1 MANIYNITAE
11 LEDIFLELEENGGEL
26 TPELEERL
34 AITQDNLKS
43 KLDGYRK
50 AYTVLNLEAES
61 CKKEEQRLAVLHKT
75 KENNAERL
83 KGVMLDAVIA
93 YGDLGKSGNKVI
105 NLVDSKFYTKNS
117 KCVKINENLNQI
129 FIDLVL
135 EHLQSL
141 WDNDMMMMVI
151 SHLVEMFFLNKLMI
165 NLLKNILNNLL
176 DLKKKLEVILRL
188 MI

>member
-1 MANIYNITAE
+1 MASIYNITTE

-26 TPELEERL
+26 TPELEERF

-50 AYTVLNLEAES
+50 AYTMFNLEAES
-61 CKKEEQRLAVLHKT
+61 CKKEEQRLAVLRKT
-75 KENNAERL
+75 KENNAEIL

-105 NLVDSKFYTKNS
+105 
-117 KCVKINENLNQI
+117 
-129 FIDLVL
+129 DLVL

-141 WDNDMMMMVI
+141 WDNDMIEIVI

-165 NLLKNILNNLL
+165 NLLKDILNNLL
-176 DLKKKLEVILRL
+176 DLGRNWGLFYS
-188 MI
+188 

>member
-11 LEDIFLELEENGGEL
+11 LEDILLELEENGGEL

-61 CKKEEQRLAVLHKT
+61 CKKEEQRLAVLCKT

-83 KGVMLDAVIA
+83 KELCLML
-93 YGDLGKSGNKVI
+93 L
-105 NLVDSKFYTKNS
+105 L
-117 KCVKINENLNQI
+117 
-129 FIDLVL
+129 
-135 EHLQSL
+135 
-141 WDNDMMMMVI
+141 
-151 SHLVEMFFLNKLMI
+151 LMEI
-165 NLLKNILNNLL
+165 
-176 DLKKKLEVILRL
+176 
-188 MI
+188 